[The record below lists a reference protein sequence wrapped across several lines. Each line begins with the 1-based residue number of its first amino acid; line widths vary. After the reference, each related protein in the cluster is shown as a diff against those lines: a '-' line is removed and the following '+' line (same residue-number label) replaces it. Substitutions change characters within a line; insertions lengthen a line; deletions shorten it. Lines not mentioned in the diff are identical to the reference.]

1 MIPTRSKSKLPKTLS
16 YPLGAEAISEALAD
30 APHASEMSISFND
43 QAVWPASEFQRLVR
57 EKLPYHILT
66 VGYQPPLKPGRSAP
80 NTLVESGWYEGH
92 WSITVY
98 PVRRELRSLAGQLLR
113 EQGVA
118 AVVAW
123 LRSSS
128 RVGWNTR
135 RHQIALV
142 FNPADSTLS
151 VTQEDG
157 V

>member
-1 MIPTRSKSKLPKTLS
+1 MIPTRSKSKLPKALS

-30 APHASEMSISFND
+30 APHASEMSFSFYD

-57 EKLPYHILT
+57 EGLPCRILA
-66 VGYQPPLKPGRSAP
+66 VNYQPPLKPGRSAP
-80 NTLVESGWYEGH
+80 NSLVESGWYEGH
-92 WSITVY
+92 WSVTVY
-98 PVRRELRSLAGQLLR
+98 PVRRELRLLAGQLLR
-113 EQGVA
+113 EQGLA

-123 LRSSS
+123 LRASG

-142 FNPADSTLS
+142 FDPADTTLS